1 MNIHKDVIIGIV
13 MCIVILLFV
22 YYIVNYIDT
31 TLTEHPEIA
40 DDIPDFTEAR
50 NALLIVVYSSLL
62 FFLLVKIIV
71 EKISIN
77 KMK

>member
-62 FFLLVKIIV
+62 FFLLVKIKLLK
-71 EKISIN
+71 ELKE
-77 KMK
+77 